1 MRPSAASARSGDR
14 HGTIDLCA
22 LPQSRS
28 AQDIEKEWPSSS
40 VGDSSLCTFDDP
52 SDPVLRV
59 PLRDA
64 TDRVYEWSRARYG
77 GQHQGDE

>member
-1 MRPSAASARSGDR
+1 MRPSAASAGSGDR
-14 HGTIDLCA
+14 LGTIDLCA

-40 VGDSSLCTFDDP
+40 VRDSNLCTFDDP
-52 SDPVLRV
+52 SDPVLCV
-59 PLRDA
+59 LLRDA
-64 TDRVYEWSRARYG
+64 ADQVYQWSRSRYG